1 VSDPL
6 RSLNHRLRNEAEA
19 MGIAPQRR
27 RRHVAFERVLL
38 RLSADHAWVLKG
50 GFCLEVRLGLTAR
63 ATKDLDLVRR
73 TGGVGSALDLQDVLD
88 AALEVDPTSD
98 GFQFLVRLPR
108 ALAGADP
115 TAAAWRVVVDVR
127 VDGADFETI
136 TLDVVTRAAELAGG
150 VEVLTLTAE
159 LPGHPATTFSVAAVD
174 VHQHAAEKCHAY
186 SRVYARETPSS
197 RTKDLVDLVLL
208 VEAGLLDDHALAR
221 RLEHVW
227 RERDGALPPLE
238 LPAPPPSWAADYRR
252 LAADTGASAATT
264 DEASALLAHLYG
276 RARPLIPLGP
286 DDLNPEDQ
294 ENR

>member
-6 RSLNHRLRNEAEA
+6 RGLNHRLRNEANER
-19 MGIAPQRR
+19 GIAPQRR

-38 RLSADHAWVLKG
+38 RLSADPAWVLKG
-50 GFCLEVRLGLTAR
+50 GFCLELRLGLQAR

-73 TGGVGSALDLQDVLD
+73 AGGAGSANNLQDLLD
-88 AALEVDPTSD
+88 AALDMDPKHD

-115 TAAAWRVVVDVR
+115 DAAAWRVVVDVR
-127 VDGADFETI
+127 LLGAKFETI
-136 TLDVVTRAAELAGG
+136 TLDVITRGAELEGG
-150 VEVLTLTAE
+150 VETLTLTTE
-159 LPGHPATTFSVAAVD
+159 LPNHDPTTFTIAAVD

-186 SRVYARETPSS
+186 SRVYARDTPSS

-208 VEAGLLDDHALAR
+208 MEAGLLDAAALAL

-227 RERDGALPPLE
+227 RERDGA
-238 LPAPPPSWAADYRR
+238 PPPEVLPEPPVGWAADYQR
-252 LAADTGASAATT
+252 LAADTGANASTT
-264 DEASALLAHLYG
+264 AEAFTLLAHLYG
-276 RARPLIPLGP
+276 RARPLIPP
-286 DDLNPEDQ
+286 RTDDQ